1 MDQSNLINKDLAV
14 KLCNSIELVYNSA
27 SEIKSVKEQ
36 DYEPLME
43 HFDIIGGFFKIK
55 DKLGVL
61 ILCYLVNRRL
71 VKGKSYITLNELM
84 SAFECSL
91 VDSISINE
99 QLEYFRKNK
108 ILVSTKKTFGK
119 KEDIEYALTQNTLNA
134 VLKGDAEILN
144 DKKEQSFTAFL
155 NLFHSVVYDNELDDE
170 DVSSELSVLMD
181 EFDKL
186 EEIKYLKGERLC
198 PEELAIYLFVVAR
211 QSIFGDTKVSLERI
225 FRVAVNDNFSKYDVI
240 KASIGAKYEKY
251 VPYLLTLFFF
261 IWINNL
267 LGLIPVFPG
276 GANVTGNISVA
287 LVLAVLTF
295 IITTVSGNKNYW
307 QHIFAMPG
315 VPKGVLILLTP
326 IEILG
331 MFLRPFVLMIRLFA
345 NIAAGHII
353 ALSFFCLIFIFGQES
368 LYGTGGGLGVSPLSL
383 VFTVFM
389 AMLEL
394 LVAFLQAYVFTLLS
408 SVYIGAAVEEHHHDD
423 HH

>member
-1 MDQSNLINKDLAV
+1 VI
-14 KLCNSIELVYNSA
+14 VYNAQRGLTVFSSA
-27 SEIKSVKEQ
+27 RFEHGHKA
-36 DYEPLME
+36 YE
-43 HFDIIGGFFKIK
+43 GYK
-55 DKLGVL
+55 
-61 ILCYLVNRRL
+61 
-71 VKGKSYITLNELM
+71 LNEAGKIEAVNEM
-84 SAFECSL
+84 GEVDAHTATVNEEISAATY
-91 VDSISINE
+91 DISITKNVCSIFITIAI
-99 QLEYFRKNK
+99 LLLVFTSVAKMYTNKRKG
-108 ILVSTKKTFGK
+108 LAPTG
-119 KEDIEYALTQNTLNA
+119 LQNA
-134 VLKGDAEILN
+134 VEPI
-144 DKKEQSFTAFL
+144 
-155 NLFHSVVYDNELDDE
+155 
-170 DVSSELSVLMD
+170 
-181 EFDKL
+181 
-186 EEIKYLKGERLC
+186 I
-198 PEELAIYLFVVAR
+198 
-211 QSIFGDTKVSLERI
+211 IFMRD
-225 FRVAVNDNFSKYDVI
+225 DVI
-240 KASIGAKYEKY
+240 KASIGEKKYEKY

-267 LGLIPVFPG
+267 LGLIPIFPG

-295 IITTVSGNKNYW
+295 IITVVSGNKYYW

-315 VPKGVLILLTP
+315 VPKGVLVLLTP

>member
-1 MDQSNLINKDLAV
+1 MCPENAKQSFIKMKISKLVILSIISVLTISFSTVAFAGEHGNVSVSETHEATAAHGEVKEKLNAGKLIMEHIADSHDWHLWGHT
-14 KLCNSIELVYNSA
+14 SIPLPVIVYNGERGMTVFSSA
-27 SEIKSVKEQ
+27 RF
-36 DYEPLME
+36 E
-43 HFDIIGGFFKIK
+43 HGHKAYQG
-55 DKLGVL
+55 
-61 ILCYLVNRRL
+61 YRL
-71 VKGKSYITLNELM
+71 NEKGKIEAVNEMNAMDAHHTTMNEALTAGSY
-84 SAFECSL
+84 
-91 VDSISINE
+91 DISIT
-99 QLEYFRKNK
+99 KNVVSIFITIA
-108 ILVSTKKTFGK
+108 IL
-119 KEDIEYALTQNTLNA
+119 
-134 VLKGDAEILN
+134 
-144 DKKEQSFTAFL
+144 
-155 NLFHSVVYDNELDDE
+155 
-170 DVSSELSVLMD
+170 
-181 EFDKL
+181 
-186 EEIKYLKGERLC
+186 
-198 PEELAIYLFVVAR
+198 LFVFISVAR
-211 QSIFGDTKVSLERI
+211 AYTNKRKGLAPTGLQNAIEPIIVFMRD
-225 FRVAVNDNFSKYDVI
+225 DVI

-267 LGLIPVFPG
+267 LGLIPIFPG

-368 LYGTGGGLGVSPLSL
+368 LYGTGGGIGVSPLSL